1 MTDMTL
7 EERIDEAAARLAYRW
22 TAIVAENV
30 AAEKGWEQAYA
41 VKRLEGAVKR
51 LVGEAPYG
59 DPEKDMA
66 L

>member
-1 MTDMTL
+1 MTL

-30 AAEKGWEQAYA
+30 AAEKGWKQAYA
-41 VKRLEGAVKR
+41 AKP
-51 LVGEAPYG
+51 LVGEARSG
-59 DPEKDMA
+59 DPEKGVA